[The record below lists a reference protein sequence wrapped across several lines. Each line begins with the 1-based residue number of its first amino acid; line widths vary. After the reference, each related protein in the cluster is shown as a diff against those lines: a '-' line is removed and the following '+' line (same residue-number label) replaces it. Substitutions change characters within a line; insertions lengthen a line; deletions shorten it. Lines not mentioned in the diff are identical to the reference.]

1 MQDKIKDT
9 GVIRDFK
16 LTSLALKNKTTVFL
30 LSVILLVFGIYSYV
44 KLPKELFPDIMIPT
58 VMVNTIYP
66 GNPPVDIE
74 NLITR
79 PLEKEIESVKGIK
92 KLSSTSAQGMSYIF
106 VEFNTNVD
114 IDNAL
119 QDVKDAVDKSRGELP
134 NDLDF
139 DPVVMDID
147 FSEFPIV
154 NINLSG
160 DYSVNELKDY
170 AEFLEEQIETV
181 YEVSKVEIT
190 GINDREF
197 QINVLQHKLD
207 AYQLSFGDIENAIMS
222 ENLNIS
228 GGEIKLGNSRRS
240 VRVIGEFTKIEDIGD
255 IIVKHEK
262 GNIVYLH
269 DVAEVKYGFEE
280 PDSFAR
286 LNKQSV
292 VSLQVVK
299 KGGENLLTATK
310 KIFKILEE
318 AKEVGDI
325 PQDLNIT
332 ISNDQSDEVRKQL
345 SNLENSIIMG
355 VIFVVLVLF
364 FFLGTRNALFVGLA
378 IPSSMFLS
386 FMVMGIMGTQINM
399 IVLFS
404 LILAL
409 GMLVDNA
416 IVVVENIYRF
426 YMLGYERTEAARLAV
441 GEIAMPII
449 SSTLTTLAAFFPLLF
464 WDDIMGEFMKYLPE
478 TLIIVLT
485 SSLFVA
491 LVIIPVVSAAFV
503 KDSGGKELEHKRG
516 AILSASGLLIFGLL
530 LYLPGWNIIG
540 GVFVILGIIG
550 FSHILFLNR
559 LSYWF
564 QNTFLV
570 KLEGLYLRFLKFA
583 LRKRNPYMF
592 IAGTIALLIFTMVFM
607 KYRDINV
614 VFFPTSDPKY
624 INVIAEFPIG
634 TDIQQT
640 NTSMI
645 EIENDVF
652 AILDPYSDITKSV
665 LTNVGKGAVG
675 ENEGFTGGGGQPH
688 KGLITVSFIDFQF
701 RNGVSTSKILKE
713 LGDGLIGEYPGVQV
727 SVEKQNEGPPTG
739 KPINIELSGK
749 EFEDLLVLSDSVIKA
764 IHDAE
769 IEGIEG
775 LKIDLDI
782 GKPELL
788 FTIDR
793 DKARRYG
800 VSTYQIAS
808 TVRTALFGKEISDFK
823 VGEDEYPIQLRMK
836 EDYRN
841 NLSSLLNQKI
851 TFRSQS
857 SGQIIQVPV
866 SSVAEVK
873 YTSTYGSVI
882 RKDRRRVVT
891 VYSNVLEGYNA
902 TRVNEQIKPVLDKLS
917 FPKGYKYEM
926 TGEQEEQQKSMAF
939 LLKALL
945 IAVSVITLILV
956 TQFNS
961 IVKPAII
968 MFSVILST
976 IGVFGGLAT
985 FRMDFVVIMTGIGIV
1000 SLAGVVVNN
1009 AIVLIDYIN
1018 LLKVRRR
1025 DELNMPHDGI
1035 LSLEE
1040 SIYCIVEG
1048 GKTRLRPVLL
1058 TAITTI
1064 LGLIPLATGINID
1077 FVSLLENFDPNFY
1090 MGGDNVAFWGPISWT
1105 VIFGLSFATFLTL
1118 VIVPCMYHV
1127 LYLVKVYFL
1136 KKI

>member
-1 MQDKIKDT
+1 MQDKIKEK
-9 GVIRDFK
+9 GIIREFK
-16 LTSLALKNKTTVFL
+16 LTSMALKNKTTVLL
-30 LSVILLVFGIYSYV
+30 LSIILLVFGIYSYK

-79 PLEKEIESVKGIK
+79 PLEKEVESVKGIK
-92 KLSSTSAQGMSYIF
+92 KMTSTSVQGMSYLF

-119 QDVKDAVDKSRGELP
+119 QDVKDAVDKARGELP
-134 NDLDF
+134 NDLEF

-147 FSEFPIV
+147 FSEFPII

-160 DYSVNELKDY
+160 DYSINELKNY

-190 GINDREF
+190 GVNEREI
-197 QINVLQHKLD
+197 QINVKQHKLD
-207 AYQLSFGDIENAIMS
+207 SYQLNFGDIENAIMS

-228 GGEIKLGNSRRS
+228 GGEIKLGGSRRS
-240 VRVIGEFTKIEDIGD
+240 VRVIGEFTSVDEIGH
-255 IIVKHEK
+255 IIVKHENS
-262 GNIVYLH
+262 NIVYLR
-269 DVAEVKYGFEE
+269 DVADIKYGFEE
-280 PDSFAR
+280 PNSFAR
-286 LNKQSV
+286 LNKHSV
-292 VSLQVVK
+292 VSLQVIK
-299 KGGENLLTATK
+299 KGGENLLTATH
-310 KIFKILEE
+310 KIFQILES
-318 AKEVGDI
+318 AKITGDI
-325 PQDLNIT
+325 PQNLNIT

-378 IPSSMFLS
+378 IPTSMFLS
-386 FMVMGIMGTQINM
+386 FMVMGIMETQVNM

-426 YMLGYERTEAARLAV
+426 YSLGYKRTEAARQAV

-449 SSTLTTLAAFFPLLF
+449 SSTMTTLAAFFPLLF
-464 WDDIMGEFMKYLPE
+464 WDDIMGEFMKYLPT

-491 LVIIPVVSAAFV
+491 LVIIPVISSIFV
-503 KDSGGKELEHKRG
+503 KKSGGKELDHKRG
-516 AILSASGLLIFGLL
+516 SILSASGLLIFGIL
-530 LYLPGWNIIG
+530 LYVPGWNIIG
-540 GVFVILGIIG
+540 GILVILGIIG
-550 FSHILFLNR
+550 FMHILFLNR

-570 KLEGLYLRFLKFA
+570 RLEDWYLRFLKFA
-583 LRKRNPYMF
+583 LKGKNPHLF
-592 IAGTIALLIFTMVFM
+592 ISGTILLLIFTMMFM
-607 KYRDINV
+607 KARDLNV
-614 VFFPTSDPKY
+614 VFFPSSDPKY
-624 INVIAEFPIG
+624 INIMAEFPIG
-634 TDIQQT
+634 TDIETT
-640 NTSMI
+640 NEGMKDI
-645 EIENDVF
+645 EQDVYD
-652 AILDPYSDITKSV
+652 ILAPYQNITKSV

-675 ENEGFTGGGGQPH
+675 ENEGFTGRGGQPH
-688 KGLITVSFIDFQF
+688 KGLITVSFLDFQF
-701 RNGVSTSKILKE
+701 RNGINTSEILRE
-713 LGDGLIGEYPGVQV
+713 LGDALIGNYPGIQV
-727 SVEKQNEGPPTG
+727 SVEKQSDGPPTG

-749 EFEDLLVLSDSVIKA
+749 EFDNLLALSDSVIKT
-764 IHDAE
+764 INTSDV
-769 IEGIEG
+769 EGIEG

-788 FTIDR
+788 ITIDR

-808 TVRTALFGKEISDFK
+808 TIRTALFGKEISDFK

-836 EDYRN
+836 EDYRY

-851 TFRSQS
+851 TFRSAS
-857 SGQIIQVPV
+857 TGQIIQVPV
-866 SSVAEVK
+866 SSVADIT
-873 YTSTYGSVI
+873 YSSTFGSVI

-902 TRVNEQIKPVLDKLS
+902 TRINDQIKPLLDKYD

-926 TGEQEEQQKSMAF
+926 TGEQEEQEKSMLF
-939 LLKALL
+939 LIKAMI

-976 IGVFGGLAT
+976 IGVFGGLST

-1025 DELNMPHDGI
+1025 EELNLEHDAI
-1035 LSLEE
+1035 LSLAD
-1040 SIYCIVEG
+1040 SMKCIVEG

-1064 LGLIPLATGINID
+1064 LGLFPLATGINID
-1077 FVSLLENFDPNFY
+1077 FANLLENFDPNFY

-1127 LYLVKVYFL
+1127 LYLVKVFIT
-1136 KKI
+1136 KK